1 MLTAHKPI
9 QTLNLFVSFWFP
21 LIAILLRLNSY
32 TADLSYLALA
42 AYAFLGK
49 QQVIQALV
57 LSWFFTLIN
66 SNAPTAEY
74 SSLFR
79 YVVIFSAFTS
89 IYLKTNFVKQDF
101 LSLYT
106 IIFGIFVIFH
116 SIYISYFPSI
126 SILKITSWLIVM
138 ILLLKTWS
146 ELNTREHRDLQ
157 RWIIRFLL
165 LIAFISLPT
174 HFVREIGYIKNSFG
188 FQGVLNHP
196 QAFGATIAI
205 LCSILVGEL
214 LLQKKPSWSIMIAIL
229 LSFFMIF
236 LSQTRTA
243 GLGLIF
249 AIGFSLVFFFILNFF
264 KKQTYAT
271 TLRSYRFF
279 LILFFS
285 SLLLL
290 IFYSEIVSA
299 ISNFI
304 SKGGRVDLEGIFEA
318 YKKARAILFLPMI
331 ENISE
336 NFITGIG
343 FGVASDPI
351 SMAVKRDPIFEL
363 PIQASVEKGILILM
377 VLEELGIFGFILFI
391 IWVLLLFYRAVNNG
405 IKALIVVSSI
415 FIINLGEATLF
426 SPGGLG
432 LLILIILTS
441 FVSIPKSL
449 SIEPTAL
456 KPNK

>member
-1 MLTAHKPI
+1 
-9 QTLNLFVSFWFP
+9 
-21 LIAILLRLNSY
+21 
-32 TADLSYLALA
+32 
-42 AYAFLGK
+42 
-49 QQVIQALV
+49 
-57 LSWFFTLIN
+57 
-66 SNAPTAEY
+66 
-74 SSLFR
+74 
-79 YVVIFSAFTS
+79 
-89 IYLKTNFVKQDF
+89 
-101 LSLYT
+101 
-106 IIFGIFVIFH
+106 
-116 SIYISYFPSI
+116 
-126 SILKITSWLIVM
+126 
-138 ILLLKTWS
+138 
-146 ELNTREHRDLQ
+146 
-157 RWIIRFLL
+157 
-165 LIAFISLPT
+165 
-174 HFVREIGYIKNSFG
+174 
-188 FQGVLNHP
+188 
-196 QAFGATIAI
+196 
-205 LCSILVGEL
+205 
-214 LLQKKPSWSIMIAIL
+214 MIAIL

-249 AIGFSLVFFFILNFF
+249 AVGFSLVFFFILNFF

-391 IWVLLLFYRAVNNG
+391 IWVLLLFYRVILSVAAV
-405 IKALIVVSSI
+405 
-415 FIINLGEATLF
+415 
-426 SPGGLG
+426 
-432 LLILIILTS
+432 
-441 FVSIPKSL
+441 
-449 SIEPTAL
+449 
-456 KPNK
+456 